1 MKPTQS
7 GWNASELADQTA
19 KQVPAYCNKPTER
32 LVRYYTSIGILD
44 KPSRTD
50 ADKRRAVYG
59 TRQLNQL
66 FVALLASWAGKSVDE
81 IKVITGKEDW
91 LLQMVVNDT
100 LAHPKC
106 TDSLED
112 IALLAHNKALSSM
125 AFDVM
130 CSKKE
135 IFPWGSKSKKKG
147 GSK

>member
-7 GWNASELADQTA
+7 GWTASELADQTA

-44 KPSRTD
+44 KPARTD

-66 FVALLASWAGKSVDE
+66 FVALMASWAGKSIDQ
-81 IKVITGKEDW
+81 IKVITGKDDW
-91 LLQMVVNDT
+91 LLQSIVNDA
-100 LAHPKC
+100 LAHPTNVDNHK
-106 TDSLED
+106 D
-112 IALLAHNKALSSM
+112 IALLAHHKALQSM
-125 AFDVM
+125 AYDVM
-130 CSKKE
+130 CSKKA
-135 IFPWGSKSKKKG
+135 IFPWASKKKG